1 MNAQTNERPI
11 MPMRAGDERVKDFNE
26 VNLGLAQDIAIKEAK
41 RCLLCKKPLCVSGCP
56 VNVDIPKFIG
66 FIAEGDFKSAADS
79 LFADNMLPAV
89 TGRVCPQETQCEAK
103 CVRGVKSE
111 PIAIGYLERFVAD
124 WKLAQNEVATPKP
137 NVGKR
142 VAIIGSGP
150 AGLTAAGV
158 LADFGVQVTVFEA
171 FHTAGGVLVYGIPE
185 FRLPKAIVKKEIDR
199 LVQKGVKIEYNHVIG
214 KIYTLS
220 ELRAEF
226 DAVFISNGAGLPVF
240 MDIPGENLKGVYSA
254 NEFLTRVNLMRANQ
268 FPENSDTPIL
278 KGQNVVVVGGGN
290 VAMDAVRTAKRL
302 GAENAIIC
310 YRRTKE
316 EMPARVEEV
325 EHAVEEGIEFYT
337 LISPTEIKG
346 NEENW
351 VSEIVCQNMQLIDEV
366 DRNGRRKVAPI
377 EGDITTF
384 SCDTVVMA
392 IGTLAN
398 PILTQS
404 EKDLELNRSNNI
416 VVDESLMTSI
426 DGVFAGGDIVRGAA
440 TVILA
445 MGDGKKAAFAIKD
458 YLEI

>member
-1 MNAQTNERPI
+1 
-11 MPMRAGDERVKDFNE
+11 
-26 VNLGLAQDIAIKEAK
+26 
-41 RCLLCKKPLCVSGCP
+41 
-56 VNVDIPKFIG
+56 
-66 FIAEGDFKSAADS
+66 
-79 LFADNMLPAV
+79 
-89 TGRVCPQETQCEAK
+89 
-103 CVRGVKSE
+103 
-111 PIAIGYLERFVAD
+111 
-124 WKLAQNEVATPKP
+124 
-137 NVGKR
+137 
-142 VAIIGSGP
+142 
-150 AGLTAAGV
+150 
-158 LADFGVQVTVFEA
+158 
-171 FHTAGGVLVYGIPE
+171 
-185 FRLPKAIVKKEIDR
+185 
-199 LVQKGVKIEYNHVIG
+199 VQKGVKIEYNHVIG

-268 FPENSDTPIL
+268 FPQNSDTPIL

-346 NEENW
+346 NDEGW
-351 VSEIVCQNMQLIDEV
+351 VSEVVCQKMQLIDEV

-384 SCDTVVMA
+384 PCDTVVMA

-416 VVDESLMTSI
+416 VVNESLMTSI

-458 YLEI
+458 YLGI